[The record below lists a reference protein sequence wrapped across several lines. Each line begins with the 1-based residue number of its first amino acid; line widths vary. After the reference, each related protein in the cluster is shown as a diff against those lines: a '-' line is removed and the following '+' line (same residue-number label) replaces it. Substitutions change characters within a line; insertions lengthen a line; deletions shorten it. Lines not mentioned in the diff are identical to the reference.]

1 MILALIALAA
11 AQPMSV
17 GRDQSL
23 PIPATTGGGTG
34 LARPAADGLA
44 VRYEARAK
52 ALQDEMAALKR
63 KDGGKLTAEQWAK
76 LRQRLVALL
85 EAYERDVQRE
95 SR

>member
-34 LARPAADGLA
+34 LTRPAADGLA

-52 ALQDEMAALKR
+52 ALRQEMAALKR
-63 KDGGKLTAEQWAK
+63 SDGKLTAEQWAK